1 MSLMRAF
8 LNARHLHPYA
18 SLSGLASPGLLSK
31 PHRRHTA
38 GNHTSPLQRISLT
51 HTHNSLHPNPTPI
64 YYDSLTSDRARVARK
79 KLSGAK
85 QTASYEKA
93 LDLFV
98 LVLRISPC
106 PAAAA

>member
-1 MSLMRAF
+1 MLATSIHTRACQVSP
-8 LNARHLHPYA
+8 R
-18 SLSGLASPGLLSK
+18 LASCLN
-31 PHRRHTA
+31 RTA
-38 GNHTSPLQRISLT
+38 ATQQATTPAHSSASLT